1 MGWTVTSTIRNAA
14 PCANGGP
21 HGVEN
26 RPENRQ
32 RTPCRTRELVM
43 HPLDV
48 AARPSRT
55 DLRLEPS

>member
-14 PCANGGP
+14 PCANGGAL
-21 HGVEN
+21 GVEN

-55 DLRLEPS
+55 VLRLEPS